1 MSNKSIKFLLV
12 SIAIVFLGTATAV
25 IAEIKRQDRKISIT
39 LSAQEWEVV
48 LQGLSE
54 LPMKTS
60 GNVYSSIMQQAQ
72 MQLQSQQQ
80 KTSGQIPMVNKD
92 SIDKKKKP

>member
-1 MSNKSIKFLLV
+1 MSNKN
-12 SIAIVFLGTATAV
+12 
-25 IAEIKRQDRKISIT
+25 IKRLLAAILIIFASTTTVILANTNQDRKFTIT
-39 LSAQEWEVV
+39 LSEQDLNIV

-72 MQLQSQQQ
+72 MQLQAQQ
-80 KTSGQIPMVNKD
+80 KPIVKD
-92 SIDKKKKP
+92 STAKKKP